1 MIHLITE
8 LSKYV
13 MIILFAI
20 YTWYSYVVLVIK
32 NEERQ
37 KRMYKAQTTCM
48 FLIHLD
54 AFMVLFAV
62 TKDFKILIFYG
73 AQVLF
78 VLFLFLIYRII
89 YKRAARLV
97 VNHMC
102 MLLLVGFIILT
113 RLNFENAIR
122 QFEIAVVAAVVS
134 AFVPIL
140 VRKLKF
146 LRKFTWFY
154 CAVGVVALGIVL
166 VLGKMSGGAH
176 LSFTV
181 AGITLQPSEFV
192 KIIFVFFVACMLY
205 EATDFRQVCIT
216 TVAAAVHV
224 GILVL
229 STDLGAALI
238 FFLTYVVML
247 YVATRKPVYFFGGL
261 GVGCQVLSCFLMYG
275 CESKHGKILLPPF
288 MAADGRWHRHCL
300 PLEPADGLVWDC
312 IRECRIRFHL
322 DHQISCLRPFLRNW
336 AVPLPCV
343 SCLFVLAAF

>member
-113 RLNFENAIR
+113 RLNFENVIR
-122 QFEIAVVAAVVS
+122 QFEIDVVAAVVS

-140 VRKLKF
+140 VSKLRF
-146 LRKFTWFY
+146 LRRFTWY
-154 CAVGVVALGIVL
+154 CSCAW
-166 VLGKMSGGAH
+166 KNERWRTSFFHGG
-176 LSFTV
+176 
-181 AGITLQPSEFV
+181 GD
-192 KIIFVFFVACMLY
+192 Y
-205 EATDFRQVCIT
+205 
-216 TVAAAVHV
+216 AAAVRICKNYFCIFR
-224 GILVL
+224 GMY
-229 STDLGAALI
+229 AL
-238 FFLTYVVML
+238 
-247 YVATRKPVYFFGGL
+247 
-261 GVGCQVLSCFLMYG
+261 
-275 CESKHGKILLPPF
+275 
-288 MAADGRWHRHCL
+288 
-300 PLEPADGLVWDC
+300 
-312 IRECRIRFHL
+312 
-322 DHQISCLRPFLRNW
+322 
-336 AVPLPCV
+336 
-343 SCLFVLAAF
+343 

>member
-102 MLLLVGFIILT
+102 MLLLDL
-113 RLNFENAIR
+113 
-122 QFEIAVVAAVVS
+122 
-134 AFVPIL
+134 
-140 VRKLKF
+140 
-146 LRKFTWFY
+146 
-154 CAVGVVALGIVL
+154 
-166 VLGKMSGGAH
+166 
-176 LSFTV
+176 LS
-181 AGITLQPSEFV
+181 
-192 KIIFVFFVACMLY
+192 
-205 EATDFRQVCIT
+205 
-216 TVAAAVHV
+216 
-224 GILVL
+224 
-229 STDLGAALI
+229 
-238 FFLTYVVML
+238 
-247 YVATRKPVYFFGGL
+247 
-261 GVGCQVLSCFLMYG
+261 
-275 CESKHGKILLPPF
+275 
-288 MAADGRWHRHCL
+288 
-300 PLEPADGLVWDC
+300 
-312 IRECRIRFHL
+312 
-322 DHQISCLRPFLRNW
+322 
-336 AVPLPCV
+336 
-343 SCLFVLAAF
+343 